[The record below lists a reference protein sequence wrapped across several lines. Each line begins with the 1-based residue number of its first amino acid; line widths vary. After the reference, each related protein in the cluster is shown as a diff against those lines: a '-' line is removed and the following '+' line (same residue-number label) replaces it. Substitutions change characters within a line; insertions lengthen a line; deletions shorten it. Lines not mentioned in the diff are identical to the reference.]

1 MRWIRRAVRSGN
13 PGVSD
18 GVGLMKRFLKAA
30 GDVLLPRVCLVCG
43 GRLNLAEEHLCLGCL
58 MDMPLTR
65 FWGRR
70 HNPMADKFNEKIQR
84 WVEAEERGEE
94 GCGAEAGVAAGA
106 DGRREKYAY
115 AAALFIYHSA
125 ANYRHIP
132 YQIKYQGNT
141 AVGEYFGR
149 MLGQK
154 LAGKGRRG
162 SEAGTEAADNGGIWE
177 DVDMI
182 IPVPLHWMRRWK
194 RGYNQAEVIAG
205 AVAQAMDVPMR
216 NDILERR
223 RRTKTQIRLSI
234 EEKTKNVNGAF
245 AVREAV
251 RQEMAEPMD
260 SSWKNIHH
268 IILVDDVFTTGSTL
282 AACFAALRDVFP
294 PSVRISAV
302 TLGYL
307 ER

>member
-1 MRWIRRAVRSGN
+1 
-13 PGVSD
+13 
-18 GVGLMKRFLKAA
+18 MKRFLRAA

-43 GRLNLAEEHLCLGCL
+43 GRLNLTEEHLCLGCL

-65 FWGRR
+65 FWERG

-84 WVEAEERGEE
+84 WIDAEK
-94 GCGAEAGVAAGA
+94 
-106 DGRREKYAY
+106 REQYAY
-115 AAALFIYHSA
+115 AAALFIYHSD

-141 AVGEYFGR
+141 AVGKYFGKMFGR
-149 MLGQK
+149 K
-154 LAGKGRRG
+154 LAG
-162 SEAGTEAADNGGIWE
+162 GGPWE

-205 AVAQAMDVPMR
+205 AVAEAMDVPMR
-216 NDILERR
+216 NDVLERR
-223 RRTKTQIRLSI
+223 RRTKTQIKLGI
-234 EEKTKNVNGAF
+234 EEKAKNVNGAF

-251 RQEMAEPMD
+251 RQEMAGFMN
-260 SSWKNIHH
+260 SSWKNVRH
-268 IILVDDVFTTGSTL
+268 IVVVDDVFTTGSTL

-302 TLGYL
+302 TLGFL